1 MVLDE
6 HQPQGAMMT
15 AAEEQA
21 VFDHTDAVFMSDVYA
36 TLGELRDA
44 CPVVHSP
51 RFGGF
56 YAVTSHADVADAA
69 HDYTRFTPT
78 GGITIPAV
86 ERPVRSLP
94 LESDP
99 PEHGIY
105 RRIIQPFFTLRRV
118 ADLEDRVRQVAITQI
133 DRFRDGGNVDLV
145 KELAMPVPA
154 ITIAMLLGMP
164 TEAWPE
170 LRDVTSRALTAA
182 EQGDTEAAGPAAAD
196 LSRILRREIDDRR
209 RQPRDDITSAIVH
222 ATIDGHP
229 IDPDVGLAMVQIIVV
244 AGFDT
249 TAYGIG
255 SLLRLLATDVDLQAR
270 VRAGDREMRNQVIE
284 ESLRFDSPVFGL
296 ARSAVV
302 DTELGGCPI
311 PEGARLLLCYGAANH
326 DPAVFPEPEEFDVG
340 RANLSR
346 HLAFGVGRHRCLG
359 EHLAR
364 MEIRVVL
371 DELLDRVPP
380 FTLATGATIRLKVGN
395 ARGPLNLPVVW

>member
-1 MVLDE
+1 
-6 HQPQGAMMT
+6 MT
-15 AAEEQA
+15 TSEQQEA
-21 VFDHTDAVFMSDVYA
+21 VFDHTDADFMSDVYV
-36 TLGELRDA
+36 TLGALRGT
-44 CPVVHSP
+44 CPVMHSP

-56 YAVTSHADVADAA
+56 YAVTGHADVAAA
-69 HDYTRFTPT
+69 ANDYKHFTPT

-105 RRIIQPFFTLRRV
+105 RRIIQPFFTPRRV
-118 ADLEDRVRQVAITQI
+118 TDLEDRVRQVAVAQI
-133 DRFRDGGNVDLV
+133 ERFRNSGSIDLM

-164 TEAWPE
+164 AEAWQE

-182 EQGDTEAAGPAAAD
+182 EQGDAESGGPAAAD
-196 LSRILRREIDDRR
+196 LSRILRREVNDRR
-209 RQPRDDITSAIVH
+209 SRPKDDITSAIVH

-255 SLLRLLATDVDLQAR
+255 SLLRLLATDADLQAR
-270 VRAGDREMRNQVIE
+270 VRAGDGAMRNQVIE

-302 DTELGGCPI
+302 DTELSGYPI
-311 PEGARLLLCYGAANH
+311 PQGSRLLLCYGAANH
-326 DPAVFPEPEEFDVG
+326 DPDVFVNPEDFDPERG
-340 RANLSR
+340 NLSK
-346 HLAFGVGRHRCLG
+346 HLAFGFGRHRCLG
-359 EHLAR
+359 EHLAK
-364 MEIRVVL
+364 MQIRIVL
-371 DELLDRVPP
+371 DELLDRIPP
-380 FTLATGATIRLKVGN
+380 FMLEPDGEIPMRYSMT
-395 ARGPLNLPVVW
+395 RGPLHLPVVW